1 MNSLLIAIGI
11 LALSFVLGRTIADI
25 MRKRPIRDKQTR
37 HRPLVLFFTIVALII
52 VIILA
57 ITVGI
62 GSNLYNIMNSQSLDN
77 ILLSVAVFGFG
88 IYVAIELV
96 RYLNKKLR
104 KKS

>member
-1 MNSLLIAIGI
+1 
-11 LALSFVLGRTIADI
+11 
-25 MRKRPIRDKQTR
+25 
-37 HRPLVLFFTIVALII
+37 VALII